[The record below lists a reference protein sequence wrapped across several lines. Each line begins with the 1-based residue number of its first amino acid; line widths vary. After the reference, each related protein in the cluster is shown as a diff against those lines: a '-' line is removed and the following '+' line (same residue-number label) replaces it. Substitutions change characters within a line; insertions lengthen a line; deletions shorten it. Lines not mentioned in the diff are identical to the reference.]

1 MYVFFFGLIFFRPQ
15 SIVEAYAPTSTLLLP
30 FRNKKLAPTQPLSFD
45 SLPQPRRLFTRLH
58 ESTIPALQLQDVPNN
73 GKPFTPSWKDIFEI
87 PIKCDTKEKF
97 DSIPAGKRVA
107 IVSRVSVL
115 HLTLLSCVG
124 PLIFR
129 GAIRSSLP
137 LHMAATMNLTPFLS
151 FLFTLQGL
159 SFHACHNLLNDWQD
173 LDDDDSDAENS
184 FRLSY
189 GVHALK
195 QGFMTKPQFLKLMST
210 VALPGILLTSLFFLQ
225 GSVLGT
231 AAVYGLLALVFY
243 TTVFKPIALGE
254 LLIFLVW
261 GPLMAGYGNIAA
273 GSIQMAASPRA
284 LVTSPVSVLFGCA
297 ALAVIMGKHT
307 DKIRSSDKRTFPKV
321 LGFPKA
327 LFACGGSI
335 LLPHIVLITTIIR
348 ERFLTSSADASFVP
362 TVPWGAA
369 LALLT
374 LLREVPICLRILR
387 LGAPK
392 GNEPTIPRGTILP
405 GTILPA
411 DVDRAWPLWFVAFL
425 GWHALT
431 FAYLMV
437 MGSGIEWAL
446 RAFLART
453 G

>member
-1 MYVFFFGLIFFRPQ
+1 MNVVIFGLLFVRSYP
-15 SIVEAYAPTSTLLLP
+15 IVEAYATTTKRLS
-30 FRNKKLAPTQPLSFD
+30 FHNEKVAPTQPSLSD
-45 SLPQPRRLFTRLH
+45 SLPRPRRLLTHLH
-58 ESTIPALQLQDVPNN
+58 ESTTPALQFQDVRNN
-73 GKPFTPSWKDIFEI
+73 GKPFSPSWKDIFEI

-137 LHMAATMNLTPFLS
+137 SHMAATIKMTPFLS

-195 QGFMTKPQFLKLMST
+195 QGFMTKPQFLKLMGT
-210 VALPGILLTSLFFLQ
+210 VALPGIFLIILFFLQ
-225 GSVLGT
+225 GSVLAQ
-231 AAVYGLLALVFY
+231 AAVYGVLALVFY

-273 GSIQMAASPRA
+273 GAIQMAASPRA
-284 LVTSPVSVLFGCA
+284 LLTSPVSVLFGCA
-297 ALAVIMGKHT
+297 ALSVIMGKHT
-307 DKIRSSDKRTFPKV
+307 DKIRSSEKRTFPKV

-327 LFACGGSI
+327 LFACGGII

-348 ERFLTSSADASFVP
+348 ERILTSPADGFVP

-369 LALLT
+369 LAFLT

-392 GNEPTIPRGTILP
+392 DNEPTIPRGTILP
-405 GTILPA
+405 GTILPV

-431 FAYLMV
+431 FAYLMAV
-437 MGSGIEWAL
+437 GSGMEWAL
-446 RAFLART
+446 RAILACR